1 MEVWVAGT
9 RCKVV
14 FTWVTWQNNQV
25 RIQSVLSKQKIHTFQ
40 PCFPDIFGESNMVY
54 LSEMVYCAF
63 TFLCNED
70 SLFTK
75 PGFLLFQLRPKAN
88 ITGKSKGL
96 LLMCRNY
103 NNLAN
108 VTVLFIHECFY
119 NVLSCALVP
128 VLGYRK
134 YLVSLKS
141 KNIKNHCFYQN
152 VLQWLFCLSWGWSL
166 FLPTFYQMICRVD
179 LMQPTVSSPMN
190 ATLVSC
196 FSLPECRDNRLIHY
210 LMLHFKLTCIKVV
223 RSWTH
228 NTEHVITFKV
238 GASSMFVRL

>member
-1 MEVWVAGT
+1 
-9 RCKVV
+9 
-14 FTWVTWQNNQV
+14 
-25 RIQSVLSKQKIHTFQ
+25 
-40 PCFPDIFGESNMVY
+40 MVY
-54 LSEMVYCAF
+54 LSEIFYCAF

-75 PGFLLFQLRPKAN
+75 PGFLFFQLRPKAN
-88 ITGKSKGL
+88 ITGESKGL

-141 KNIKNHCFYQN
+141 KNVKTTASTKLSCSDYFVLVEADLSSCQHFIK
-152 VLQWLFCLSWGWSL
+152 
-166 FLPTFYQMICRVD
+166 
-179 LMQPTVSSPMN
+179 
-190 ATLVSC
+190 
-196 FSLPECRDNRLIHY
+196 
-210 LMLHFKLTCIKVV
+210 
-223 RSWTH
+223 
-228 NTEHVITFKV
+228 
-238 GASSMFVRL
+238 